1 MFLVFLLVTALLSV
15 FRNMF
20 RGTWCSSS
28 VFRNTCG
35 THDKYPLS
43 CWNMRNMF
51 LEVLL

>member
-1 MFLVFLLVTALLSV
+1 MFPAFLLVTALRSV

-20 RGTWCSSS
+20 LGTWCSSS

-35 THDKYPLS
+35 TCDKYLLN